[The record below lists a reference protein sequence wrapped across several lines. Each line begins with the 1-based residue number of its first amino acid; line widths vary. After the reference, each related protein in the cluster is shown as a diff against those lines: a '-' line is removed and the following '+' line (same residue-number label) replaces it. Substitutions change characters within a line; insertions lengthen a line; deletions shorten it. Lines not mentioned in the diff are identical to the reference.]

1 MADPDLELKG
11 GGGRGGGGEV
21 VVLFALPAFL
31 FFCDYFFIAQT
42 KGGGPGPHFGFAHVL
57 ILVLVLLHLVSCYF
71 NSTLI

>member
-11 GGGRGGGGEV
+11 GGEG
-21 VVLFALPAFL
+21 VVLFAPLAFL
-31 FFCDYFFIAQT
+31 FFSCDYFFIAQT